1 MKSLVVAA
9 VVSAYFFN
17 GDDPQRMLETQYK
30 SYITVQAFNKSGIE
44 KYRNRILDPK
54 KRLPNSARQFIE
66 TNIDW
71 DVYAESIFR
80 PNWDKLNNHQKI
92 KFKRTLQRDAI
103 NRYGHLF
110 SPDITFSVKFNG
122 PTEFKL
128 LKGNKFARVRTTI
141 SSLRNDAEIDV
152 DFIFRFGTERWAL
165 CDVYIDG
172 VSKTR
177 SYRSSVR
184 KIYKK
189 KGFDGV
195 IKSFRNNNKVRS

>member
-17 GDDPQRMLETQYK
+17 GSDPQIILEKQYK
-30 SYITVQAFNKSGIE
+30 SYISVQAFNKKGIE
-44 KYRNRILDPK
+44 KYRNRILNTK

-71 DVYAESIFR
+71 EVYAESIFR
-80 PNWDKLNNHQKI
+80 PNWNKLNNHQKAQ
-92 KFKRTLQRDAI
+92 FKATLQRDAI

-110 SPDITFSVKFNG
+110 SPSLTFSVKFNG
-122 PTEFKL
+122 PTEYKL

-141 SSLRNDAEIDV
+141 VSLRSDAEIDV
-152 DFIFRFGTERWAL
+152 DFIFRFGDKRWAI

-172 VSKTR
+172 VSKTK
-177 SYRSSVR
+177 SYRRSVR
-184 KIYKK
+184 KIYKD

-195 IKSFRNNNKVRS
+195 IKAFQKNNKVRA